1 MNALLL
7 EANAR
12 ALESLPQAPLEIAVE
27 DRGSS
32 VVVVLQ
38 IRGEATC
45 DQAAHLEELLRSA
58 LRPRAR
64 FVILD
69 LPELTLVGPSALTT
83 LADLSR
89 QLSRTGGEV
98 WLAGLQPALWLA
110 LHDAG
115 SERLFTIR
123 ASVAQALTS

>member
-12 ALESLPQAPLEIAVE
+12 ALGSLPQAPLEIAVE

-32 VVVVLQ
+32 VVVVQ

-45 DQAAHLEELLRSA
+45 DQAARLGELLRSA

-69 LPELTLVGPSALTT
+69 LPGLTHVGPAALTT
-83 LADLSR
+83 LADWSR
-89 QLSRTGGEV
+89 QLRRTGGEV

-115 SERLFTIR
+115 LERLFTLR

>member
-32 VVVVLQ
+32 VVVVQ

-58 LRPRAR
+58 LRPRTR
-64 FVILD
+64 FVILN
-69 LPELTLVGPSALTT
+69 LPELTHVGPSALTT

-115 SERLFTIR
+115 LERLFTIR